1 MPKSPRTVRGTLG
14 PAGQWFLVMP
24 VASPFQYSLLK
35 ASKPWSPLTEW
46 ILDMELDAFFRV
58 SIHDVLAEY
67 KNDWLK
73 LTFLGHLFLE
83 IKRLA
88 GRMTENRNEER
99 TFWGIS
105 GKAVRDVLK
114 ALKQYDVQ
122 NSEHWKKARILYMT
136 KMHTKHLKG

>member
-1 MPKSPRTVRGTLG
+1 
-14 PAGQWFLVMP
+14 
-24 VASPFQYSLLK
+24 
-35 ASKPWSPLTEW
+35 
-46 ILDMELDAFFRV
+46 MELDAFFRV

-105 GKAVRDVLK
+105 GKAVSDVLK

-122 NSEHWKKARILYMT
+122 NSEH
-136 KMHTKHLKG
+136 